1 MPTYKPI
8 ANASLSFDI
17 ELEDAPATAR
27 VGAALAPL
35 LKGGDMVALV
45 GDLGAGKT
53 TLCAGLAEELG
64 VGKTTSPTFS
74 LVNEYPGGRLTV
86 WHVDLYR
93 VDKEAELVELGL
105 DDLIG
110 NPRGV
115 LLVEWADKYLQV
127 FPRDHLRLEMI
138 HEVEDSRRLIA
149 TGTGPRGDAL
159 VTGLHEAIG
168 TNAGRLIQA
177 RP

>member
-1 MPTYKPI
+1 LPTYKPI

-27 VGAALAPL
+27 VGAALAAHL
-35 LKGGDMVALV
+35 QGGDTVALI

-53 TLCAGLAEELG
+53 TLCAGIGDALG
-64 VGKTTSPTFS
+64 VRATTSPTFS
-74 LVNEYPGGRLTV
+74 LVNEYPGGRLII

-93 VDKEAELVELGL
+93 IDKEAELVELGL
-105 DDLIG
+105 DEMIG

-115 LLVEWADKYLQV
+115 LLVEWADKFLEAL
-127 FPRDHLRLEMI
+127 PRDHLRLEMI

-159 VTGLHEAIG
+159 VTALKTALGK
-168 TNAGRLIQA
+168 
-177 RP
+177 